1 MFTYYKNARLS
12 EKESFGDFCHRA
24 GPKLLKDA
32 VDASDAGEDDK
43 VKELTATI
51 AAVPRPDD
59 KYSAD
64 YIGGVADVTYS
75 PLERMLDDMMSDEED
90 GSVKSL
96 QTA

>member
-1 MFTYYKNARLS
+1 MFTYYRNSRLS
-12 EKESFGDFCHRA
+12 VNESFGDFCHRA

-43 VKELTATI
+43 VKELTETL
-51 AAVPRPDD
+51 AALPRPDD

-64 YIGGVADVTYS
+64 YIGGVADIAYS
-75 PLERMLDDMMSDEED
+75 PLERLIDDMMSEGED
-90 GSVKSL
+90 SVKSL